1 MIKQVLLLVLLFLAS
16 GLALSVSESKS
27 VSLLP
32 HAADSFNVSY
42 IQMKNAG
49 TCSYSVVITTSCSS
63 PRYTRD
69 QISISFGDAY
79 GNQIYAPRLDD
90 PASGT
95 FESCSSDTFQIT
107 GPCAYQICYV
117 YLYRSGLDGWK
128 PESVKINGYNGR
140 PVTFYY
146 NTYIPRDTWYGFN
159 LCNGA
164 SSSSSYQVSMQKW
177 LIFMVLGFVL
187 SWWL

>member
-1 MIKQVLLLVLLFLAS
+1 MRQDWMIQL
-16 GLALSVSESKS
+16 
-27 VSLLP
+27 
-32 HAADSFNVSY
+32 
-42 IQMKNAG
+42 
-49 TCSYSVVITTSCSS
+49 
-63 PRYTRD
+63 
-69 QISISFGDAY
+69 
-79 GNQIYAPRLDD
+79 
-90 PASGT
+90 
-95 FESCSSDTFQIT
+95 
-107 GPCAYQICYV
+107 QICYV

-187 SWWL
+187 SCWFFILTNNGQTFHEFVASELFKQLMSLFPGSSDAIIRQKKGLGGLLFYTNSITSKMISLARVAIVGVSIF